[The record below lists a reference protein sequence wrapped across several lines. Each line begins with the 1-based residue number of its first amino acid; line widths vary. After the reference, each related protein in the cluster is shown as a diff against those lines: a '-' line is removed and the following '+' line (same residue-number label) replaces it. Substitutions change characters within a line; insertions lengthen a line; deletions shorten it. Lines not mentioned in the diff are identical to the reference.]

1 MNIQPLRFR
10 TNIAIHHPFIPH
22 WGVTVTIRAW
32 KDDDDAEHLTR
43 MLHRAYA
50 PLAAAGMR
58 YTATHQSSDVT
69 LRRLRTGHALVAE
82 EGGMIIGT
90 LTVYRPD
97 RESSVETY
105 RDPHTY
111 HFGQFAVDPG
121 HKGRGIG
128 RALHQAAIRHAID
141 EGARFMALDTAS
153 PATDLI
159 TTYQRWGYEIVD
171 RMDHSS
177 TNYISVIMRLDLRSH
192 LPQRISEPGVV

>member
-1 MNIQPLRFR
+1 
-10 TNIAIHHPFIPH
+10 
-22 WGVTVTIRAW
+22 
-32 KDDDDAEHLTR
+32 

-58 YTATHQSSDVT
+58 YTATHQSADVT

-82 EGGMIIGT
+82 QDDNIIGT
-90 LTVYRPD
+90 LTIYRPD
-97 RESSVETY
+97 RESGVEVY

-111 HFGQFAVDPG
+111 HFGQFGVDPG
-121 HKGRGIG
+121 HKGQGIG
-128 RALHQAAIRHAID
+128 RALHHAAIQYAID

-177 TNYISVIMRLDLRSH
+177 TNYISVIMRLDLHSH
-192 LPQRISEPGVV
+192 RLQRIS